1 MFQMGASDRPK
12 IGTIEDWYFINP
24 LIQAHPIHFHLVT
37 FQVVKTY
44 SLKMVQEDCTLF
56 EVDFLRSSG
65 YEIFCGLSDNQLC
78 DYIHNNIT
86 SEEADAIF
94 HLYHSLY
101 LEDEIRSIPGLGKVS
116 GFNILQRLVE
126 PDIVTD
132 TNCSLGQY
140 YKYICEETSSTIP
153 QYYRRWKETVLVN
166 PYSISVF
173 RIRWTMTE
181 YNEKFRSYP
190 YFKIPE
196 DQLMEFPGFVYHC
209 HILPH
214 EDNEMMRPYMLQPSD
229 IYVNKVKYLLKTQKN
244 SKLALS
250 WLEKFVKINEK
261 LGCHDYI

>member
-1 MFQMGASDRPK
+1 
-12 IGTIEDWYFINP
+12 
-24 LIQAHPIHFHLVT
+24 
-37 FQVVKTY
+37 
-44 SLKMVQEDCTLF
+44 
-56 EVDFLRSSG
+56 
-65 YEIFCGLSDNQLC
+65 
-78 DYIHNNIT
+78 
-86 SEEADAIF
+86 
-94 HLYHSLY
+94 
-101 LEDEIRSIPGLGKVS
+101 
-116 GFNILQRLVE
+116 
-126 PDIVTD
+126 
-132 TNCSLGQY
+132 
-140 YKYICEETSSTIP
+140 
-153 QYYRRWKETVLVN
+153 
-166 PYSISVF
+166 
-173 RIRWTMTE
+173 MTE